1 MAWQEVDSAAFTSQL
16 ENVGT
21 ISDPEMGF
29 SNFSSE
35 QEKKELSAILK
46 ATQNMTEI

>member
-1 MAWQEVDSAAFTSQL
+1 MAWQEGGSAAFISQP

-29 SNFSSE
+29 SNSFSE
-35 QEKKELSAILK
+35 QEQKELSAVLV
-46 ATQNMTEI
+46 ATQNMTDI

>member
-1 MAWQEVDSAAFTSQL
+1 MACQQVDSAAFISQL

-21 ISDPEMGF
+21 ISDPEMGYNNSF
-29 SNFSSE
+29 LE
-35 QEKKELSAILK
+35 QEQKELSAILV